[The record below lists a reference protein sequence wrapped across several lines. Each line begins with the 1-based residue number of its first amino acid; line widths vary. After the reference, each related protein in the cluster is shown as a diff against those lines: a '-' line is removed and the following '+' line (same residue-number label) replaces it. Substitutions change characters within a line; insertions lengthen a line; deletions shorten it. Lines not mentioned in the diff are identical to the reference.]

1 MSNELEDFDDLFEE
15 LELELQDDAPIS
27 DEEKALTGD
36 KLVKTNEEEPIK
48 IKVPTSEEDFINS
61 LQDDEDEIQDLDD
74 DDKIKED
81 DSDSDSDSDEDD
93 DDDKD
98 DSDEDEDEKEIKPE
112 DYFKAVGLGLMKLGK
127 FEDVPEDFEWTEESF
142 LEKFD
147 EISQKNAQSKI
158 QEILMQGW
166 GEAGIQMFNDIFV
179 KKVPV
184 REYLNAYAEAE
195 DYDSLDL
202 EKVGNQKL
210 IVKAYLESM
219 GVDEDEIYEQIELLE
234 EKDKLADRA
243 EKYKEKLMEDRVAQM
258 RQMAQQREAA
268 IQQQKAAE
276 QQRYNALSDVVNKA
290 IKEKEINGI
299 PLSVKDNEELLKYVT
314 APAYK
319 LQNGQE
325 ITELDKKLIE
335 LRRDPVK
342 WVALGKLLKE
352 DLNVSPIKAKAG
364 DEEKAKVFE
373 FVKTKKAPKTSNV
386 HDQLDLL
393 FKRKK

>member
-15 LELELQDDAPIS
+15 LEFELQDDAPIS
-27 DEEKALTGD
+27 DEEAALTGD
-36 KLVKTNEEEPIK
+36 KPKATQEEEPVK
-48 IKVPTSEEDFINS
+48 IKVPASEEDFLNS
-61 LQDDEDEIQDLDD
+61 LQDDDEINELDEDDKIEKDD
-74 DDKIKED
+74 DDSE
-81 DSDSDSDSDEDD
+81 SDEDNEEESD
-93 DDDKD
+93 DDENK
-98 DSDEDEDEKEIKPE
+98 EKEEINPG

-142 LEKFD
+142 LEKFE
-147 EISQKNAQSKI
+147 EISEKTAQDKI

-179 KKVPV
+179 KRVPV
-184 REYLNAYAEAE
+184 KEYLSAYAEAE

-210 IVKAYLESM
+210 VVKAYLESM

-276 QQRYNALSDVVNKA
+276 QQRYNALSDVVSKA

-335 LRRDPVK
+335 LRRDPIK